1 LFSRGE
7 GSLIGEVEK
16 ISKFLEFAQQ
26 SFNKHTNKLLPL
38 DKNRDL
44 ISSFDE
50 CLLPIASHDTNGF
63 FNYLNKA
70 ALSLFK
76 VTKDQ
81 VIGRSTTMTAPKSEQ
96 KQRNEL
102 LNQVNS
108 HGFIDN
114 YKGIRVTSDGEL
126 FQIEDATIWNVV
138 DKNSHKMGQ
147 AVIIYKSNKL

>member
-1 LFSRGE
+1 MFSRGA

-16 ISKFLEFAQQ
+16 INKVLEFAQQ

-114 YKGIRVTSDGEL
+114 DKGMRVTSDGE
-126 FQIEDATIWNVV
+126 
-138 DKNSHKMGQ
+138 
-147 AVIIYKSNKL
+147 

>member
-1 LFSRGE
+1 MFSRGE

-63 FNYLNKA
+63 FNYLNKS

>member
-1 LFSRGE
+1 MFSRGE

-16 ISKFLEFAQQ
+16 INKFLEFAKQ
-26 SFNKHTNKLLPL
+26 SFYKHTNKLLPL

-50 CLLPIASHDTNGF
+50 CILPIASHDTNGF

-114 YKGIRVTSDGEL
+114 YKGIRVTSNGDL
-126 FQIEDATIWNVV
+126 FQIEDATIWNVI
-138 DKNSHKMGQ
+138 DKNSHKIGQ

>member
-1 LFSRGE
+1 MSSRGE

-16 ISKFLEFAQQ
+16 INKFLEFAEQ
-26 SFNKHTNKLLPL
+26 SFNKYTDKLLPL
-38 DKNRDL
+38 EKNKDL
-44 ISSFDE
+44 LSSFDE
-50 CLLPIASHDTNGF
+50 CVLPIASHDTNGF

>member
-1 LFSRGE
+1 MSSQGE

-16 ISKFLEFAQQ
+16 INKFLEFAEQ
-26 SFNKHTNKLLPL
+26 SFNKYTDKLLPL
-38 DKNRDL
+38 EKNKDL
-44 ISSFDE
+44 LSSFDE
-50 CLLPIASHDTNGF
+50 CVLPIASHDTNGF

>member
-1 LFSRGE
+1 MFSRGE

-16 ISKFLEFAQQ
+16 INKFLEFAEQ
-26 SFNKHTNKLLPL
+26 SFNKYTDKLLPL
-38 DKNRDL
+38 EKNKDL
-44 ISSFDE
+44 LSSFDE
-50 CLLPIASHDTNGF
+50 CVLPIASHDTNGF

-138 DKNSHKMGQ
+138 DKNSHKIGQ

>member
-1 LFSRGE
+1 MFSRGE

-16 ISKFLEFAQQ
+16 INKFLEFAQQ
-26 SFNKHTNKLLPL
+26 SFTKHTNKLLPL
-38 DKNRDL
+38 EKNRDL

>member
-1 LFSRGE
+1 M
-7 GSLIGEVEK
+7 IK
-16 ISKFLEFAQQ
+16 K
-26 SFNKHTNKLLPL
+26 
-38 DKNRDL
+38 DDL
-44 ISSFDE
+44 AKGFDE
-50 CLLPIASHDTNGF
+50 CPLPIASHDSNGS

-108 HGFIDN
+108 RGFIEN
-114 YKGIRVTSDGEL
+114 YKGIRVTSDGGL
-126 FQIEDATIWNVV
+126 FEIEDATIWNVY
-138 DKNSHKMGQ
+138 DKNSHRIGQ

>member
-16 ISKFLEFAQQ
+16 INKFLEFAKQ
-26 SFNKHTNKLLPL
+26 SFYKHTNKLLPL

-50 CLLPIASHDTNGF
+50 CILPIASHDTNGF

-81 VIGRSTTMTAPKSEQ
+81 VIGRSSTMTAPKSEQ

-126 FQIEDATIWNVV
+126 FRIEDATIWNVI
-138 DKNSHKMGQ
+138 DKNSHKIGQ

>member
-1 LFSRGE
+1 MSSRGE

-16 ISKFLEFAQQ
+16 INKFLEFAEQ
-26 SFNKHTNKLLPL
+26 SFNKYTDKLLPL
-38 DKNRDL
+38 EKNKDL
-44 ISSFDE
+44 LSSFDE
-50 CLLPIASHDTNGF
+50 CVLPIASHDSNGF

>member
-1 LFSRGE
+1 M
-7 GSLIGEVEK
+7 
-16 ISKFLEFAQQ
+16 
-26 SFNKHTNKLLPL
+26 
-38 DKNRDL
+38 
-44 ISSFDE
+44 
-50 CLLPIASHDTNGF
+50 PIASHDTNGF

-108 HGFIDN
+108 RGFIEN
-114 YKGIRVTSDGEL
+114 YKGIRVTSDGGL
-126 FQIEDATIWNVV
+126 FEIEDATIWNVY
-138 DKNSHKMGQ
+138 DKNSHKIGQ

>member
-1 LFSRGE
+1 MSSRGE

-16 ISKFLEFAQQ
+16 INKFLEFAEQ
-26 SFNKHTNKLLPL
+26 SFNKYTDKLLPL
-38 DKNRDL
+38 EKNKDL
-44 ISSFDE
+44 LSSFDE

>member
-1 LFSRGE
+1 MFSRGE
-7 GSLIGEVEK
+7 GSLIDELEK
-16 ISKFLEFAQQ
+16 INKFLEFAEQ
-26 SFNKHTNKLLPL
+26 SFNNYTNKLLPL
-38 DKNRDL
+38 EKNKDL
-44 ISSFDE
+44 LSSFDE

-81 VIGRSTTMTAPKSEQ
+81 VIGRSSTMTAPKSEQ

-126 FQIEDATIWNVV
+126 FRIEDATIWNVI
-138 DKNSHKMGQ
+138 DKNSHKIGQ

>member
-1 LFSRGE
+1 MSSRGK

-16 ISKFLEFAQQ
+16 INKFLEFAEQ
-26 SFNKHTNKLLPL
+26 SFNKYTDKLLPL
-38 DKNRDL
+38 EKNKDL
-44 ISSFDE
+44 LSSFDE
-50 CLLPIASHDTNGF
+50 CVLPIASHDTNGF

>member
-1 LFSRGE
+1 MSSRGE

-16 ISKFLEFAQQ
+16 INKFLEFAEQ
-26 SFNKHTNKLLPL
+26 SFNKYTDKLLPL
-38 DKNRDL
+38 EKNKDL
-44 ISSFDE
+44 LSSFDE
-50 CLLPIASHDTNGF
+50 CVLPIASHDTNGF

-108 HGFIDN
+108 YGFIDN

>member
-1 LFSRGE
+1 MY
-7 GSLIGEVEK
+7 
-16 ISKFLEFAQQ
+16 
-26 SFNKHTNKLLPL
+26 TDKLLPL
-38 DKNRDL
+38 EKNKDL
-44 ISSFDE
+44 LSSFDE
-50 CLLPIASHDTNGF
+50 CPLPIASHDTNGF

-114 YKGIRVTSDGEL
+114 YNGIRVTSDGEL

>member
-1 LFSRGE
+1 MFSRGE
-7 GSLIGEVEK
+7 GSLISEVEK
-16 ISKFLEFAQQ
+16 INKFLEFAEQ
-26 SFNKHTNKLLPL
+26 SFNKYTDKLLPL
-38 DKNRDL
+38 EKNKDL
-44 ISSFDE
+44 LSSFDE
-50 CLLPIASHDTNGF
+50 CVLPIASHDTNGF

>member
-1 LFSRGE
+1 MFSRGE
-7 GSLIGEVEK
+7 GSLIVEVEK
-16 ISKFLEFAQQ
+16 INKFLEFAEQ
-26 SFNKHTNKLLPL
+26 SFNKYTDKLLPL
-38 DKNRDL
+38 EKNKDL
-44 ISSFDE
+44 LSSFDE

>member
-1 LFSRGE
+1 MDAGNL
-7 GSLIGEVEK
+7 VE
-16 ISKFLEFAQQ
+16 
-26 SFNKHTNKLLPL
+26 SFNKCP
-38 DKNRDL
+38 
-44 ISSFDE
+44 F
-50 CLLPIASHDTNGF
+50 PIASHDLNGF
-63 FNYLNKA
+63 FNYLNRA

-76 VTKDQ
+76 VNLDQ
-81 VIGRSTTMTAPKSEQ
+81 VIGQPTTMTAPESEQ
-96 KQRNEL
+96 KERNEL

-138 DKNSHKMGQ
+138 DKNSKKMGQ

>member
-1 LFSRGE
+1 MIE
-7 GSLIGEVEK
+7 
-16 ISKFLEFAQQ
+16 
-26 SFNKHTNKLLPL
+26 SFNEC
-38 DKNRDL
+38 
-44 ISSFDE
+44 SF
-50 CLLPIASHDTNGF
+50 PIASHDLNGF

-70 ALSLFK
+70 ALLLFK
-76 VTKDQ
+76 VTLDQ
-81 VIGRSTTMTAPKSEQ
+81 VIGQPTTMTAPESEQ
-96 KQRNEL
+96 KERNQL

-138 DKNSHKMGQ
+138 DKNSYKMGQ

>member
-1 LFSRGE
+1 MSSRGE

-16 ISKFLEFAQQ
+16 INKFLEFAEQ
-26 SFNKHTNKLLPL
+26 SFNKYTDKLLPL
-38 DKNRDL
+38 EKNKDL

-50 CLLPIASHDTNGF
+50 CVLPIASHDTNGF

>member
-1 LFSRGE
+1 MIE
-7 GSLIGEVEK
+7 
-16 ISKFLEFAQQ
+16 
-26 SFNKHTNKLLPL
+26 SFNEC
-38 DKNRDL
+38 
-44 ISSFDE
+44 SF
-50 CLLPIASHDTNGF
+50 PIASHDLHGF

-76 VTKDQ
+76 VTLDQ
-81 VIGRSTTMTAPKSEQ
+81 VIGKPTTMTAPESEQ
-96 KQRNEL
+96 KERNEL

-108 HGFIDN
+108 QGFIDN

-138 DKNSHKMGQ
+138 DKNCHKIGQ

>member
-1 LFSRGE
+1 M
-7 GSLIGEVEK
+7 
-16 ISKFLEFAQQ
+16 
-26 SFNKHTNKLLPL
+26 
-38 DKNRDL
+38 
-44 ISSFDE
+44 
-50 CLLPIASHDTNGF
+50 PIASHDTNGF

-108 HGFIDN
+108 FGFIDN

>member
-1 LFSRGE
+1 LSCRGE

-16 ISKFLEFAQQ
+16 INKFLEFAKQ

-38 DKNRDL
+38 EKNKDL

>member
-1 LFSRGE
+1 MFSRGE

-16 ISKFLEFAQQ
+16 INKFLEFAKQ
-26 SFNKHTNKLLPL
+26 SFYKHTNKLLPL

-50 CLLPIASHDTNGF
+50 CILPIASHDTNGF

-81 VIGRSTTMTAPKSEQ
+81 VIGKSTTMTAPKSEQ

-138 DKNSHKMGQ
+138 DKNSHKIGQ

>member
-1 LFSRGE
+1 MSSRGE

-16 ISKFLEFAQQ
+16 INKFLEFAQQ

>member
-1 LFSRGE
+1 MFSRGE
-7 GSLIGEVEK
+7 GSLIDELEK
-16 ISKFLEFAQQ
+16 IKKFLEFAEQ
-26 SFNKHTNKLLPL
+26 SFNNYTDKLLPL
-38 DKNRDL
+38 EKNRDL

-50 CLLPIASHDTNGF
+50 CLFPIASHDANGF

>member
-1 LFSRGE
+1 MFSRGE
-7 GSLIGEVEK
+7 GSLIDELEK
-16 ISKFLEFAQQ
+16 INKFLEFAQQ
-26 SFNKHTNKLLPL
+26 SFNKYTDKLLPL
-38 DKNRDL
+38 EKNKDL
-44 ISSFDE
+44 LPSFDE
-50 CLLPIASHDTNGF
+50 CLFPIASHDTNGF